1 MKINLIRR
9 DTICYK
15 ITDIA
20 VTSRAGSSYKQVK
33 HLFETSQKF
42 KNSLQKKV
50 PNSRKKKKKPTCSNL
65 KEFWNKEK
73 RKKRKKNC

>member
-20 VTSRAGSSYKQVK
+20 VTSRAGPSYKQVK
-33 HLFETSQKF
+33 HLLETSQKF

-50 PNSRKKKKKPTCSNL
+50 PNSRKKKKPTCSNL

-73 RKKRKKNC
+73 RKKRKKHC